1 MFALLVIAAVAL
13 YFMTGEERARLVRW
27 IVVRLRLAQDGA
39 HSLRT
44 IMHEPLQDTLRQRT
58 PWAVVTP
65 ALVGINIA
73 VFAMMLMGPHSIS
86 DPDTLVAYGGNFG
99 PRTTNGEW
107 GRLITAIF
115 VHRGVFDLL
124 IKVVALVSVGL
135 LLERLVGHLT
145 FLAVYIG
152 AGALA
157 SLVSLSTSLTEVS
170 AGSSA
175 AVFGLYGLL
184 LASWAYGTVQQ
195 ATTTVRLA
203 AVRRM
208 APIAAV
214 FVAYSLLTDH
224 IDQAAESTGVVAGFV
239 AGLVLGRYVRDGR
252 PPARK
257 VGMTMATAAAMVM
270 VVAIPLRGVADVRP
284 VLAQVLAV
292 EEHAAREYDAAV
304 KSFTKGRMN
313 AKALAALIDEKVTP
327 ELEATRKQL
336 ESLQNVPPE
345 HRPLVAAAET
355 YLRMR
360 KESWRLRV
368 TALRYGNSALLRD
381 AEQAERASLDA
392 LAMVRGGA

>member
-1 MFALLVIAAVAL
+1 MFALVVIAALAL
-13 YFMTGEERARLVRW
+13 YFMNTDERTRLVRW
-27 IVVRLRLAQDGA
+27 VVVRLRLAQDGA
-39 HSLRT
+39 HSLRA

-65 ALVGINIA
+65 TLVGINIA
-73 VFAMMLMGPHSIS
+73 VFALMVMGPHPIG

-107 GRLITAIF
+107 GRLITSVF
-115 VHRGVFDLL
+115 VHSSAFDLL
-124 IKVVALVSVGL
+124 INIAALISVGL

-145 FLAVYIG
+145 FLAVYLG

-170 AGSSA
+170 AGASP

-184 LASWAYGTVQQ
+184 LASWAHGTVQQ

-203 AVRRM
+203 AVRRI
-208 APIAAV
+208 APIAMV
-214 FVAYSLLTDH
+214 FVGYSLLTDH
-224 IDQAAESTGVVAGFV
+224 IDQTAESTGVVAGFV
-239 AGLVLGRYVRDGR
+239 AGLVLGRYVCEGR

-257 VGMTMATAAAMVM
+257 VGMTMATAAVMVM
-270 VVAIPLRGVADVRP
+270 IAAIPLRGVADVRP

-292 EEHAAREYDAAV
+292 EEHIAREYDAAV
-304 KSFTKGRMN
+304 KGFTKGRMN
-313 AKALAALIDEKVTP
+313 AKALAALIDEKLTP
-327 ELEATRKQL
+327 ELEATRKQV

-368 TALRYGNSALLRD
+368 TALRYGKSALLRD

-392 LAMVRGGA
+392 LAMVRLGA